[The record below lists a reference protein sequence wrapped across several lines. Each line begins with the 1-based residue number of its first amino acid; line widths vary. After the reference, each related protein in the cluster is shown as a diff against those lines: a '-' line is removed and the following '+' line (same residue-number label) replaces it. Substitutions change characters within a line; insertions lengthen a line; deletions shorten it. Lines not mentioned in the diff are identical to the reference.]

1 MSDDQEE
8 IIQSDTKSISISAE
22 SESKDVEPRP
32 SEDSQ
37 KNENTT
43 EAKVESNDLISVEE
57 NSPDEIFEFS
67 DSWKG
72 NIPLV
77 VVPTSYGSVTN
88 DELIAH
94 KIKIVIFA
102 NQTLRIA
109 HSSMSRLLKK
119 LNAAQSLD
127 EVDEEM
133 SSMEEIF
140 NLQKMFELNSQEK
153 DIEEKLKKLGY
164 IS

>member
-1 MSDDQEE
+1 
-8 IIQSDTKSISISAE
+8 
-22 SESKDVEPRP
+22 
-32 SEDSQ
+32 
-37 KNENTT
+37 
-43 EAKVESNDLISVEE
+43 
-57 NSPDEIFEFS
+57 
-67 DSWKG
+67 
-72 NIPLV
+72 
-77 VVPTSYGSVTN
+77 
-88 DELIAH
+88 
-94 KIKIVIFA
+94 
-102 NQTLRIA
+102 
-109 HSSMSRLLKK
+109 MSRLLKK

>member
-1 MSDDQEE
+1 MEPNYSWIYLLIFL
-8 IIQSDTKSISISAE
+8 IIPLARII
-22 SESKDVEPRP
+22 PRLLRKKGLSP
-32 SEDSQ
+32 
-37 KNENTT
+37 NMPTTGENPRR
-43 EAKVESNDLISVEE
+43 NFFQE

-67 DSWKG
+67 DLWKG
-72 NIPLV
+72 NIPLI